1 VTRARSAVAPS
12 FVLLVLAASGCG
24 DEASSAR
31 SAPRAHVAS
40 ESCRLKTP
48 AAWQTFLET
57 TTLDQNW
64 VKTCSDLQNCEE
76 LVGPFRAEVTAEV
89 LPLLAECATDL
100 VENPQI
106 ERCTARFRRY
116 LPTFIAQ
123 HVDDSYGFRQD
134 NHAYLAAHTAPDV
147 PAGMMEP
154 PAALLRALPERSAI
168 ETAALE
174 NGWTHATNVSC
185 LGGTRTFVA
194 LSDPEGRFDQWMLV
208 GLDATLTHVDNPT
221 ILSFIGVQKRDANGS
236 ALERVR
242 LHFRDYLASAAEGGG
257 YAVELPENFGGK
269 CYACHTSGLRQLI
282 AGPDTGALNER
293 IRAYG
298 LPDWNGSIDPA
309 DHGPRLGESLGCT
322 ECHNNE
328 DRGALTV
335 STSEGMLWQ
344 KVVGQLAMR
353 SPHGGAK
360 VPDERAMALLERET
374 TGEPPLTPDESAE
387 LERARAEHLEVYETL
402 DAERFPAW
410 RDWVLEVP
418 CE

>member
-1 VTRARSAVAPS
+1 VVT
-12 FVLLVLAASGCG
+12 
-24 DEASSAR
+24 
-31 SAPRAHVAS
+31 
-40 ESCRLKTP
+40 
-48 AAWQTFLET
+48 
-57 TTLDQNW
+57 
-64 VKTCSDLQNCEE
+64 
-76 LVGPFRAEVTAEV
+76 
-89 LPLLAECATDL
+89 
-100 VENPQI
+100 
-106 ERCTARFRRY
+106 
-116 LPTFIAQ
+116 
-123 HVDDSYGFRQD
+123 
-134 NHAYLAAHTAPDV
+134 
-147 PAGMMEP
+147 
-154 PAALLRALPERSAI
+154 
-168 ETAALE
+168 
-174 NGWTHATNVSC
+174 
-185 LGGTRTFVA
+185 
-194 LSDPEGRFDQWMLV
+194 
-208 GLDATLTHVDNPT
+208 
-221 ILSFIGVQKRDANGS
+221 
-236 ALERVR
+236 
-242 LHFRDYLASAAEGGG
+242 
-257 YAVELPENFGGK
+257 LPENFGGK